1 VHTLS
6 RQGLAVLALLTLVG
20 CRKRARV
27 ADCEALV
34 RHFAEVSAK
43 ESDASAGEVAAA
55 LRSAK
60 SDPEALACSD
70 EVEARQAKCAL
81 AATTSEGILDC
92 LER

>member
-1 VHTLS
+1 MHALS
-6 RQGLAVLALLTLVG
+6 RCAVLGVLGFGLLA
-20 CRKRARV
+20 CRKRATA

-55 LRSAK
+55 VRSAK

-81 AATTSEGILDC
+81 AATTSEAILEC
-92 LER
+92 LEK